1 MKYQASDEAKD
12 RQSFGFYFLI
22 FVLFVLTTLSVMWVS
37 SQRVRFEK
45 KEVVKEVVL
54 EPIASVEARLAN
66 SDSQI
71 FVVKI
76 LNATGVGGLAAKS
89 AKSLE
94 EVGVKL
100 NLQTGNAT
108 STNGVKASFKTSLLK
123 DNKLGSSVMTIWPK
137 AEMTIENTQTEDLV
151 LVIGK

>member
-66 SDSQI
+66 SD
-71 FVVKI
+71 
-76 LNATGVGGLAAKS
+76 
-89 AKSLE
+89 
-94 EVGVKL
+94 
-100 NLQTGNAT
+100 
-108 STNGVKASFKTSLLK
+108 
-123 DNKLGSSVMTIWPK
+123 
-137 AEMTIENTQTEDLV
+137 
-151 LVIGK
+151 